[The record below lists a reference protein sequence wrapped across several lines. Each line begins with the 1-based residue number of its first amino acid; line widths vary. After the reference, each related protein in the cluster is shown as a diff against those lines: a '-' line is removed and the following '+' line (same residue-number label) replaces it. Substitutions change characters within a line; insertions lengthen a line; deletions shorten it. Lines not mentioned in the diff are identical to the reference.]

1 MNMSECRPLS
11 PVPSQEAYATYNKL
25 SAKEK
30 DAIVMVTEHKK
41 KKKEVK
47 KRKSTPRTTADT
59 ESDQQEAD
67 VADGVFFT
75 FDVLSLFVG
84 N

>member
-47 KRKSTPRTTADT
+47 KRKRTTADT